1 MVFPYICMSF
11 MTGISKG
18 IYFWRNAEGGW
29 SASNGGKLD
38 AMGAHFEVFEK
49 ALARLTEA
57 EYKASSAREYHDVL
71 TELTPICRT
80 VRHAKEVMQ
89 KAREAMAEDERLI
102 DLRDRAA
109 GLERT
114 ADLLL
119 QDAGYG
125 LNFTVARRSEEEAD
139 AARRLNVLAAIFLPL
154 TAATGLF
161 SMTMKSGTGFEDLPS
176 SFWLVGG
183 GGLFVGLILARM
195 LGRRR

>member
-1 MVFPYICMSF
+1 
-11 MTGISKG
+11 
-18 IYFWRNAEGGW
+18 
-29 SASNGGKLD
+29 
-38 AMGAHFEVFEK
+38 
-49 ALARLTEA
+49 
-57 EYKASSAREYHDVL
+57 
-71 TELTPICRT
+71 
-80 VRHAKEVMQ
+80 MQ

-109 GLERT
+109 GFKT
-114 ADLLL
+114 AADLLL

-183 GGLFVGLILARM
+183 GGLVVGLILARM